1 MEQKVKNLEHCEE
14 MTINIEQKINRNLEK
29 KLALQQ
35 FREDE
40 LEFLSKEKF
49 FTVFEFYTK
58 KTQFEIL
65 QSNLQDEINKLKISE
80 QSLTIL
86 EDNRRQIMEQLDSD
100 MLREAGPLKEKL
112 KQISDQCIK
121 SRIDFDTCKAR
132 VELETDN

>member
-1 MEQKVKNLEHCEE
+1 M
-14 MTINIEQKINRNLEK
+14 
-29 KLALQQ
+29 
-35 FREDE
+35 
-40 LEFLSKEKF
+40 
-49 FTVFEFYTK
+49 
-58 KTQFEIL
+58 

-86 EDNRRQIMEQLDSD
+86 EDNRCQIMEQLDSD

-121 SRIDFDTCKAR
+121 SRMDFDTCKAR